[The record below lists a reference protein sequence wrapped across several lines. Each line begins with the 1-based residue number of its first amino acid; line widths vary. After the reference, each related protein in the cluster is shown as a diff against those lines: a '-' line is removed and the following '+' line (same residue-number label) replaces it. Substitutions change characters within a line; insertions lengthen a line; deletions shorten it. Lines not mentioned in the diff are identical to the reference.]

1 MDTQTENVIQSA
13 MAEVMKGRTSIVIAQ
28 RLSTVK
34 NADKIVVLK
43 DGQVAEEGTHEQLY
57 ALDGEYRALYD
68 LQFRDQE
75 ARNVDVIDDDAIQT
89 ETETKEETK
98 EKNSGCRLRP
108 HRFTQLLRHAGE
120 RTKLVRL
127 D

>member
-1 MDTQTENVIQSA
+1 MRKKA
-13 MAEVMKGRTSIVIAQ
+13 
-28 RLSTVK
+28 
-34 NADKIVVLK
+34 
-43 DGQVAEEGTHEQLY
+43 HEQLY

-98 EKNSGCRLRP
+98 EKE
-108 HRFTQLLRHAGE
+108 AA
-120 RTKLVRL
+120 VVV
-127 D
+127 